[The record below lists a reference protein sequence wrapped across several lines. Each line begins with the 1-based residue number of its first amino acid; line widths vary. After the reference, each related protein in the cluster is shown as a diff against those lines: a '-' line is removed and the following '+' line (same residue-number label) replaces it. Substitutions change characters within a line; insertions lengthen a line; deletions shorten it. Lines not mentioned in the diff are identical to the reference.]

1 MAILQNTTVSGSLVI
16 TGDLTA
22 RQFILSSS
30 VTFYTE
36 SFASGSTRFGDS
48 PDDFMRVTGSL
59 IISSSLGVS
68 LFASGSSGSVGIG
81 TNSPAAK
88 LHVVGL
94 TGGTRGGA
102 TSIPALGFTNSS
114 SVALFTNFDTN
125 YGTLF
130 GTLNTGTGW
139 IQQGRTDGTGT
150 AYNLALQPSGGYVG
164 IGTNSPAFPLEV
176 YLNSSTAYTSTSRG
190 NVMRIY
196 NSNLS
201 SNVFAGIELGGAG
214 PSNDGLAG
222 INAVVTAAGS
232 AALTFYTRDSNT
244 FGEKMRIFSDGN
256 ITTGGTNTKLIAYSA
271 GNLSVDLIPQTAD
284 KSSYLVL
291 GGKSRTSTNDVGVID
306 FAHSAS
312 ANTQVARIN
321 CSRITDTSV
330 DMVFSTNAGA
340 GLVERMRITSGGFLK
355 ASNTGTYLSATGTY
369 YEFNNNSSNNF
380 ILYARNT
387 SATPFGI
394 NITYTAAAPNDS
406 SYFFLSFD
414 DTSGQKFAVKSNGGI
429 SNFSANDTNL
439 SDERTK
445 KEISPLES
453 YWNKFKAIEI
463 VKFKYKDQTHDDFNI
478 GVIAQQ
484 VETVAPEFID
494 VDGWDTKPK
503 LDEDGNEIVSD
514 EEPLKSIYTA
524 DLYHATIKVLQEAMA
539 KIETLETENN
549 SLKEILTRN
558 NIS

>member
-164 IGTNSPAFPLEV
+164 IGTNSPSFPLEV

-196 NSNLS
+196 NPNSS
-201 SNVFAGIELGGAG
+201 SNIFAGIELGGAG

-244 FGEKMRIFSDGN
+244 FGEKMRILSDGN
-256 ITTGGTNTKLIAYSA
+256 ITTGGTSTKLIAYST

-306 FAHSAS
+306 FVHSAS
-312 ANTQVARIN
+312 ANTQVARIY

-340 GLVERMRITSGGFLK
+340 GLVERMRITSGGYTK
-355 ASNTGTYLSATGTY
+355 MSNDGTYNNAAGTY
-369 YEFNNNSSNNF
+369 HE
-380 ILYARNT
+380 IVQ
-387 SATPFGI
+387 ATTGELNLRFKHKGASPYGLLFDFS
-394 NITYTAAAPNDS
+394 AAAPNNATNYFVGAGDTGA
-406 SYFFLSFD
+406 YRFFLY
-414 DTSGQKFAVKSNGGI
+414 SNGGLA
-429 SNFSANDTNL
+429 NFQANNTNL

-445 KEISPLES
+445 KDIIPLES
-453 YWNKFKAIEI
+453 YWDKFKNIEI
-463 VKFKYKDQTHDDFNI
+463 VKFKYKDQTHDDYNI

-484 VETVAPEFID
+484 VESVAPEFVD
-494 VDGWDTKPK
+494 VDGFGETP
-503 LDEDGNEIVSD
+503 EDGIPFKTV
-514 EEPLKSIYTA
+514 YTA

-539 KIETLETENN
+539 KIEQLETENN

>member
-36 SFASGSTRFGDS
+36 SFSSGSTRFGDS

-150 AYNLALQPSGGYVG
+150 AYNLALQPSGGLVG
-164 IGTNSPAFPLEV
+164 IGTTAPIGTNGTEQTLHLNSGAANYATLYVTNGANSVKAIVATQSTELLGIFGMQSNHPALFVTNDIERMRIDSSGGILFRGGTTGINGV
-176 YLNSSTAYTSTSRG
+176 YLANDSSLFKLYAGDSAVSVKGFAFYVTNGSTQPE
-190 NVMRIY
+190 
-196 NSNLS
+196 
-201 SNVFAGIELGGAG
+201 A
-214 PSNDGLAG
+214 
-222 INAVVTAAGS
+222 
-232 AALTFYTRDSNT
+232 
-244 FGEKMRIFSDGN
+244 
-256 ITTGGTNTKLIAYSA
+256 
-271 GNLSVDLIPQTAD
+271 
-284 KSSYLVL
+284 
-291 GGKSRTSTNDVGVID
+291 
-306 FAHSAS
+306 
-312 ANTQVARIN
+312 
-321 CSRITDTSV
+321 
-330 DMVFSTNAGA
+330 
-340 GLVERMRITSGGFLK
+340 MRITSGG
-355 ASNTGTYLSATGTY
+355 NVGIGMTGYSDMRLAVRG
-369 YEFNNNSSNNF
+369 
-380 ILYARNT
+380 AGAT
-387 SATPFGI
+387 SATFGLRI
-394 NITYTAAAPNDS
+394 ESSAANALFQVRNDGLIETGTQSGSPYNNTSGAAANLVVNS
-406 SYFFLSFD
+406 SGTLERS
-414 DTSGQKFAVKSNGGI
+414 TSSLKYKTDIVNYDKGLAEVLKMRPVYYKSINEREKDLRFAGLI
-429 SNFSANDTNL
+429 A
-439 SDERTK
+439 E
-445 KEISPLES
+445 EIEGLGLTEFVQYAEDGTPDALAYSHMVTLA
-453 YWNKFKAIEI
+453 FKAIQE
-463 VKFKYKDQTHDDFNI
+463 
-478 GVIAQQ
+478 
-484 VETVAPEFID
+484 
-494 VDGWDTKPK
+494 
-503 LDEDGNEIVSD
+503 
-514 EEPLKSIYTA
+514 LKA
-524 DLYHATIKVLQEAMA
+524 
-539 KIETLETENN
+539 END